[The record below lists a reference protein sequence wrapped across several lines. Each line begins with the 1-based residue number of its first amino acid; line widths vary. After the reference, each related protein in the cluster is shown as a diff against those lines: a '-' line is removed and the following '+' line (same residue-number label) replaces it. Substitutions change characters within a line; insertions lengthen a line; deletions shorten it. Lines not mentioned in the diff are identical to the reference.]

1 MTQSATTASV
11 RRQTTSRRITTCAQL
26 LADEHGLD
34 GFTMDEL
41 ADAADVSRRT
51 LFNYFPGKLDA
62 VLGEMPCLDDA
73 VLEEFR
79 AGGPSG
85 VLIDDLGVLADAL
98 LTANDLER
106 GEAARVRRIM
116 RQPKLLAATHERFE
130 VVGAQ
135 FVEEIRRREGAAFDE
150 RQAQVAVGLLL
161 VLFGTSLEA
170 FLTDPGARPMNELYA
185 EDLRAARA
193 LFA

>member
-1 MTQSATTASV
+1 M
-11 RRQTTSRRITTCAQL
+11 SRRITTCAQVL
-26 LADEHGLD
+26 TDEHGLD
-34 GFTMDEL
+34 GFTMDDL
-41 ADAADVSRRT
+41 AEATDVSRRT

-62 VLGEMPCLDDA
+62 VLGEMPCLDDV

-85 VLIDDLGVLADAL
+85 VLIEDLGVLADAI

-106 GEAARVRRIM
+106 GEAAIVRRIM

-130 VVGAQ
+130 AIGAQ
-135 FVEEIRRREGAAFDE
+135 FVEEIRRREGAAFDQ
-150 RQAQVAVGLLL
+150 RQAQVAIGLML
-161 VLFGTSLEA
+161 VLFGTSLDA
-170 FLTDPGARPMNELYA
+170 FLTDPGERPMNELYA